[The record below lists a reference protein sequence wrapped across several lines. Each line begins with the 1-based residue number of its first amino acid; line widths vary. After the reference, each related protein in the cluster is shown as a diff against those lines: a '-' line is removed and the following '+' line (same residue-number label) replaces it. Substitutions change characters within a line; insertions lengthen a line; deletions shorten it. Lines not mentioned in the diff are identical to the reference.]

1 MKLAKTAATALIL
14 AIALPTF
21 ANAASYHRYYHG
33 YHSGG
38 NTAAAAHFQD
48 QFKNTYSIQQLSF
61 INPACPSLAGFSLG
75 TFCRFRR
82 RHFELREPS

>member
-21 ANAASYHRYYHG
+21 ANAASYRRYYHG

-48 QFKNTYSIQQLSF
+48 QFKNTY
-61 INPACPSLAGFSLG
+61 
-75 TFCRFRR
+75 
-82 RHFELREPS
+82 

>member
-14 AIALPTF
+14 AIALPTC

-48 QFKNTYSIQQLSF
+48 QFKNTYSFSSVRLLTP
-61 INPACPSLAGFSLG
+61 PALRLAGFSLG